1 MKITIITP
9 IHGKKKH
16 YADMI
21 QKIGSKLNEQTIKPF
36 EWIIVCD
43 EKSVWIKELELP
55 EFTKIKIAE
64 RNNISLKRNLA
75 LDNVSGDYVLLLDS
89 DQLPESNELLEDC
102 IKKSEEGFDLI
113 RIPEKFSGTGGY
125 LKRSY
130 HQLRGLYWDKSD
142 EGIPRFVKTELIRN
156 KRFDPER
163 LHFEDE
169 LFFEE
174 IRTAHTEAKVES
186 IIIHNEGFELY
197 PNLRKARIA
206 QKQSKSHRIGSSFRL
221 SVKTIILETPLT
233 LLPGV
238 IFILGLRTIAKR
250 ILPVESGTS
259 R

>member
-16 YADMI
+16 YANMI
-21 QKIGSKLNEQTIKPF
+21 QKIGSRLNEQTVKPF

-43 EKSVWIKELELP
+43 DKSTWVKDLEIP
-55 EFTKIKIAE
+55 KFTTIKIAE
-64 RNNISLKRNLA
+64 KNNISLKRNLA
-75 LDNVSGDYVLLLDS
+75 LDSVNGNYVLLLDS
-89 DQLPESNELLEDC
+89 DQIPESNELIADC
-102 IKKSEEGFDLI
+102 IKKSEEGFNLI

-130 HQLRGLYWDKSD
+130 HQLRGLYWEKSD
-142 EGIPRFVKTELIRN
+142 EGIPRFVKTELVKN

-174 IRTAHTEAKVES
+174 LRTVHKEAKVES

-197 PNLRKARIA
+197 TNLRKARIA
-206 QKQSKSHRIGSSFRL
+206 QKQSKSHKIKTPFRL
-221 SVKTIILETPLT
+221 DIKTIILETPLT

>member
-9 IHGKKKH
+9 IHGKQKQ
-16 YADMI
+16 YEIMI
-21 QKIGSKLNEQTIKPF
+21 QKIGNKLNEQTIKPL

-43 EKSVWIKELELP
+43 EKSQWIKNLKVPSFSRILVA
-55 EFTKIKIAE
+55 KK
-64 RNNISLKRNLA
+64 NNISLKRNLA
-75 LDNVSGDYVLLLDS
+75 LDNSNGDYIFLLDS
-89 DQLPESNELLEDC
+89 DQIPESNELLSDC
-102 IKKSEEGFDLI
+102 IRKCKEGFDLI

-130 HQLRGLYWDKSD
+130 HHLRGLYWEKSD
-142 EGIPRFVKTELIRN
+142 EGIPRFVKSELVKE

-174 IRTAHTEAKVES
+174 LRNKYTEGKIES
-186 IIIHNEGFELY
+186 IIIHNEAFELY

-206 QKQSKSHRIGSSFRL
+206 QKQSKSHKIRSSFRL
-221 SVKTIILETPLT
+221 NIKTIIIETPVS

-238 IFILGLRTIAKR
+238 IFILALRTIAKR

>member
-1 MKITIITP
+1 M
-9 IHGKKKH
+9 
-16 YADMI
+16 
-21 QKIGSKLNEQTIKPF
+21 
-36 EWIIVCD
+36 
-43 EKSVWIKELELP
+43 
-55 EFTKIKIAE
+55 
-64 RNNISLKRNLA
+64 
-75 LDNVSGDYVLLLDS
+75 
-89 DQLPESNELLEDC
+89 
-102 IKKSEEGFDLI
+102 I

-174 IRTAHTEAKVES
+174 LRTAHTEAKVES

-206 QKQSKSHRIGSSFRL
+206 QKQSKSHSIKSSFRL